1 MSAASAPERLVET
14 LLPNPVVRGLLYAAL
29 AGVIFQLMNMVVRQL
44 TLELPPLV
52 VSWLRWTFGFMLVL
66 PLFLPVGLAVARTA
80 QFPRHLL
87 RSGFHAAAYTMWYL
101 AIPLISLAEAAAIS
115 FSGPIFV
122 TLGAALVLGEQV
134 TARRWI
140 AVLVGFLGVL
150 VVLAPKLSLGI
161 SASIGV
167 LLLLASVPLVAAS
180 NLTVKYLTRADG
192 TLTILFWQNV
202 LASLLFL
209 PMAMWFWVTP
219 SAVQLALALLA
230 AVFGTTAY
238 WLITA
243 SYRAADISATQP
255 IVFLSIVWATG
266 LDWIAFGKGPDLWT
280 IAGAAVIVGAAAFA
294 SHREAKATRAAVK
307 PA

>member
-1 MSAASAPERLVET
+1 MSAASAPERIIEALV
-14 LLPNPVVRGLLYAAL
+14 PNAIVRGVIYAAL
-29 AGVIFQLMNMVVRQL
+29 AGVMFQLMNMVVRQL

-52 VSWLRWTFGFMLVL
+52 VSWLRWTFGFCLVL
-66 PLFLPVGLAVARTA
+66 PLFLPVGFSVAKTR

-87 RSGFHAAAYTMWYL
+87 RSGLHACAYTMWYL

-122 TLGAALVLGEQV
+122 TLGATLVLGEQV
-134 TARRWI
+134 TARRWA
-140 AVLVGFLGVL
+140 AVVVGFVGVL
-150 VVLAPKLSLGI
+150 IVLAPKLSLGV
-161 SASIGV
+161 SASVGI

-180 NLTVKYLTRADG
+180 NLTVKYMTKADG
-192 TLTILFWQNV
+192 TLTILFWQNA

-209 PMAMWFWVTP
+209 PMALWFWVTP
-219 SAVQLALALLA
+219 TPLQLAAALLA
-230 AVFGTTAY
+230 AILGTTAY

-266 LDWIAFGKGPDLWT
+266 LDWFAFGKEPDLWT
-280 IAGAAVIVGAAAFA
+280 IAGAAVIVAGAAFA
-294 SHREAKATRAAVK
+294 SHREAAATRAATR